1 MTKQIFQLI
10 GIPGSGK
17 STWAKSYLG
26 HQTDT
31 SKVAYLSSDK
41 IREQLSSKPPF
52 AGKEFDEDTYQK
64 LNQKV
69 FSLMFKEYKKVLRD
83 SNVTTIILDMTAT
96 SRKRRINWYQTSKSK
111 LLPPTRFT
119 SIIFMS
125 SLTSAYTN
133 VKKRSADG
141 GLGVPKQVIKQMQI
155 NLQPPKIGLDCDKIM
170 VTGESFFTT
179 PTQMKNAI
187 NPKQDLLKVPY
198 GKLYKA
204 NNRVTSL
211 YQRFS
216 DRLKV
221 NEMKNFFTNHA
232 SKYHA
237 ENLDTHLS
245 LCIANSNSS
254 ILSLLSLYHDLGKS
268 LTKKFHEDGYAHYYE
283 HENFSSIVLLNAI
296 ATQKYYTDNPNNSI
310 NNGYFNQLIDVSNS
324 PQLFVVELVLDHMI
338 YHTKA
343 GLTDKIK
350 KKRCLTYA
358 DIKHLK
364 EFGHID
370 DKSTLKIVDN

>member
-1 MTKQIFQLI
+1 
-10 GIPGSGK
+10 
-17 STWAKSYLG
+17 
-26 HQTDT
+26 
-31 SKVAYLSSDK
+31 
-41 IREQLSSKPPF
+41 
-52 AGKEFDEDTYQK
+52 
-64 LNQKV
+64 
-69 FSLMFKEYKKVLRD
+69 
-83 SNVTTIILDMTAT
+83 
-96 SRKRRINWYQTSKSK
+96 
-111 LLPPTRFT
+111 
-119 SIIFMS
+119 MS

>member
-17 STWAKSYLG
+17 STWAKSYLD
-26 HQTDT
+26 HRIDA
-31 SKVAYLSSDK
+31 SKISYLSSDK

-52 AGKEFDEDTYQK
+52 AGKELDEVTYQK

-69 FSLMFKEYKKVLRD
+69 FSLMFKKYKKALWD
-83 SNVTTIILDMTAT
+83 STITTIILDMTAT
-96 SRKRRINWYQTSKSK
+96 SRKRRINWYQTSKNK
-111 LLPPTRFT
+111 LLPLTRFT

-133 VKKRSADG
+133 IRKRSAEG
-141 GLGVPKQVIKQMQI
+141 GLDVPKQVIKQMQI
-155 NLQPPKIGLDCDKIM
+155 NLQPPKIGLDCDQIM

-179 PTQMKNAI
+179 PAQMKNAI
-187 NPKQDLLKVPY
+187 NPKQNLLKVPY
-198 GKLYKA
+198 GQLDKV
-204 NNRVTSL
+204 NNQVISL

-216 DRLKV
+216 DHLKV
-221 NEMKNFFTNHA
+221 NEMKNLFTNHD

-268 LTKKFHEDGYAHYYE
+268 LTKKFHEDGYAHYYG

-296 ATQKYYTDNPNNSI
+296 ATQKYYTDNPNNLLD
-310 NNGYFNQLIDVSNS
+310 NGYFDRLIDVSNS
-324 PQLFVVELVLDHMI
+324 LQLFVVELVLDHMI

-350 KKRCLTYA
+350 NKRCLKFS
-358 DIKHLK
+358 DIEHLE

-370 DKSTLKIVDN
+370 DKSTLKKVDN